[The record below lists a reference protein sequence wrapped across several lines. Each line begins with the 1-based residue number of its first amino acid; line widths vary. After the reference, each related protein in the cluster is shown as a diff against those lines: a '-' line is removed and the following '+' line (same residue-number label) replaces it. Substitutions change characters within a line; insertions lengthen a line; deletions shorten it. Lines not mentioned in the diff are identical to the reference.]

1 MHKEI
6 NPLIISDK
14 EHPEIAIISD
24 VHANLHALNA
34 VIEDAKSRGVEFY
47 LNAGDFLGYGAFP
60 DEVVLKLS
68 SENVFSIIGNYD
80 LKVLKKRKEKKRD
93 NIKNEKQISFDYAG
107 KKLSE
112 SSIRYLRSLDR
123 EMRISIGDKSLLMVH
138 GSPESIDEHLTPDTS
153 EERMSKLALIADADV
168 VVMGHSHLQFKRTVN
183 GVTFINPGSVGRPE
197 DGDNRANYAILD
209 IRSLS
214 INLIKVDYDV
224 GSVADSIRD
233 MGLPENFAQMFLR
246 GVSLDAIIEYEDRIE
261 KRGEKLGYIKRL
273 EKIREIA
280 RKYNSDPEHSDTVRR
295 LSLELFGK
303 MGDLHL
309 LGHEERYWLGCAAI
323 LHDIGW
329 SQGPKG
335 HHKSSL
341 RLILNDQEFP
351 FTSDERYIIGSIAR
365 YHRKALPK
373 KSHFHFAA
381 ISKDNKPK
389 VRVLASILRIADGMD
404 ATHSSVV
411 TNIDLKINSG
421 SVILN
426 CFVSNDTGLEQESI
440 LKKKDLFEGT
450 FRKKLI
456 VKWLQ
461 KN

>member
-1 MHKEI
+1 MHKET
-6 NPLIISDK
+6 NPLIISAK
-14 EHPEIAIISD
+14 EHPDIAIIAD

-34 VIEDAKSRGVEFY
+34 VIADAKRRGIEIF

-68 SENVFSIIGNYD
+68 SENVRSVIGNYD
-80 LKVLKKRKEKKRD
+80 LKVLKKRKEKKRE

-107 KKLSE
+107 KNLSK

-123 EMRISIGDKSLLMVH
+123 EMRISTGDKSILMVH
-138 GSPESIDEHLTPDTS
+138 GSPESIDEHLTPDTP
-153 EERMSKLALIADADV
+153 EERMSELALIADADV
-168 VVMGHSHLQFKRTVN
+168 VIMGHSHLQFKRTVN
-183 GVTFINPGSVGRPE
+183 GVTFINPGSVGRPD
-197 DGDNRANYAILD
+197 DGDRRANYAILNVS
-209 IRSLS
+209 SLS

-224 GSVADSIRD
+224 EGAADSIRD
-233 MGLPENFAQMFLR
+233 RGLPENFAQMFLR
-246 GVSLDAIIEYEDRIE
+246 GVSLDAIIEDEAMIKERE
-261 KRGEKLGYIKRL
+261 KELGYETRL

-280 RKYNSDPEHSDTVRR
+280 GKYDLDHEHSDTVSM
-295 LSLELFGK
+295 LSLELFDK

-309 LGHEERYWLGCAAI
+309 LGYEERYWLECATI

-341 RLILNDQEFP
+341 RLILDDQEFP
-351 FTSDERYIIGSIAR
+351 FTSDERCIIGSIAR
-365 YHRKALPK
+365 YHRKSHPK
-373 KSHFHFAA
+373 NSHFHFAA
-381 ISKDNKPK
+381 MSRDNKQK
-389 VRVLASILRIADGMD
+389 VRVLASILRIADGLD

-411 TNIDLKINSG
+411 TDIDLKMDGG
-421 SVILN
+421 SVMLN
-426 CFVSNDTGLEQESI
+426 CFVSNDTDREQESI
-440 LKKKDLFEGT
+440 LKKKDLFEST
-450 FRKKLI
+450 FGKKLI